1 MMSRRFSGVA
11 AAAFGGVLLA
21 ATVPA
26 WAHHSFASEYDAD
39 KPSKIQGTVKKVEW
53 INPHSWITI
62 EVKAPDGTVQTWEIE
77 AGAPNAMF
85 RRGFNRD
92 SLPIG
97 TEIVV
102 TGYLAKNGLH
112 RVNGRDLT
120 LPDGR
125 KLFMATSNPFEP
137 DADKPGSEKKDA
149 DKQESEKPGSDK
161 KDK

>member
-1 MMSRRFSGVA
+1 MKMMTRRFSGLA
-11 AAAFGGVLLA
+11 AAAFGGVLLVA
-21 ATVPA
+21 MAPA

-39 KPSKIQGTVKKVEW
+39 KPTMIQGTVKKVEW

-97 TEIVV
+97 TEIIV

-137 DADKPGSEKKDA
+137 DADKAGSEKKDA
-149 DKQESEKPGSDK
+149 DKPGTEK